1 MEIGL
6 DTFKELGL
14 ATVENTAKKNQE
26 LGQEAFLEIMTSQ
39 LQHQN
44 PLSPME
50 NADFMSQMAQ
60 FSTVTG
66 IQGLQKSFGEFAGSI
81 ASDQALQAASL
92 VGRQVTAPVDSG
104 LLAAGGEVTGEIELP
119 ENSQSVSISII
130 NPTTGE
136 IVKKIDL
143 GAQGAGNVPFEW
155 DGLGSD
161 GLYADPGVYKI
172 QAEARIDSTNTR
184 LKTLV
189 NSRVDSVTMANGQ
202 QSLMVNLAGLG
213 PVSFNQ
219 LTKIL

>member
-1 MEIGL
+1 MDISL

-14 ATVENTAKKNQE
+14 ATVEKTTQKKQE
-26 LGQEAFLEIMTSQ
+26 LGQEAFLEIMTTQ

-44 PLSPME
+44 PLNPME

-66 IQGLQKSFGEFAGSI
+66 IQGLQKSFGDFAGSI

-92 VGRQVTAPVDSG
+92 VGRFVTAPVDSG
-104 LLAAGGEVTGEIELP
+104 VLSAGGAVTGEIELP
-119 ENSQSVSISII
+119 QSSPNVSVSII
-130 NPTTGE
+130 NPSTGE
-136 IVKKIDL
+136 VVKKVEL
-143 GAQGAGNVPFEW
+143 GAQGSGRVPFEW
-155 DGLGSD
+155 DGIAND
-161 GLYADPGVYKI
+161 GLLANPGVYKI
-172 QAEARIDSTNTR
+172 QAEARIDGTNTQ

-189 NSRVDSVTMANGQ
+189 NSRVDSVTMGNGQ
-202 QSLMVNLAGLG
+202 KSLQVNLAGVG

>member
-1 MEIGL
+1 MEISL

-14 ATVENTAKKNQE
+14 ATVEKAAKKKQE
-26 LGQEAFLEIMTSQ
+26 LGQEAFLQIMTTQ

-44 PLSPME
+44 PMKPME

-66 IQGLQKSFGEFAGSI
+66 IQDLQKSFSDFAGSI

-104 LLAAGGEVTGEIELP
+104 LLAAGGEVSGEIVLP
-119 ENSQSVSISII
+119 QNTSNVTVSII
-130 NPTTGE
+130 NPTTGAV
-136 IVKKIDL
+136 VKKIDL
-143 GAQGAGNVPFEW
+143 GAQGSGNVPFVW
-155 DGLGSD
+155 DGLSSD
-161 GLYADPGVYKI
+161 GLYANPGVYKI
-172 QAEARIDSTNTR
+172 QADAQLDGTNTQ

-189 NSRVDSVTMANGQ
+189 DSRVDSVTMGNGQ
-202 QSLMVNLAGLG
+202 RSLQVNLAGLG